1 MLDKLTSGIDFHSKA
16 LTLRAERQQVLSS
29 NIANADTPGFKARDF
44 DFPSALAKQLGSA
57 SSTQPGTGGPNT
69 PVAIVLTTN
78 PRHMPGD
85 KRADGGAADLTTLKF
100 RAPDQASLDGNTVN
114 LDIER
119 ANFAENSLRYEAAL
133 RFINGN
139 VRRTLSAIRGE

>member
-1 MLDKLTSGIDFHSKA
+1 MLDKLTSGIDFHAKA
-16 LTLRAERQQVLSS
+16 LTLRAQRQQVLSS

-44 DFPSALAKQLGSA
+44 NFSDALASQLKSQTSA
-57 SSTQPGTGGPNT
+57 SGHANLDGRGQAS
-69 PVAIVLTTN
+69 VLTTD
-78 PRHMPGD
+78 PRHMSTTT
-85 KRADGGAADLTTLKF
+85 RGGENAASLTTLKF
-100 RAPDQASLDGNTVN
+100 RTADQASLDGNTVN
-114 LDIER
+114 LDMER